1 MANNTYGSYKDYRT
15 SDLYAE
21 YVYGN
26 TVRKMQA
33 APAYMPERAP
43 QRPERAP
50 QRPQRTPQQEQELRR
65 KKAAAKKN
73 RQRAKMM
80 NGRYVLFLSAVTCL
94 CALVAGLFVM
104 MQADVTTNMK
114 QIASLEAQ
122 ISELKIANDAVEKR
136 LDTTVNLEEIKEEAL
151 RLGMVYPSEEQ
162 IIEYSVEHTDYMNQ
176 YSDIP

>member
-15 SDLYAE
+15 SELYAE

-33 APAYMPERAP
+33 APAYM
-43 QRPERAP
+43 PERAP

>member
-33 APAYMPERAP
+33 APAYM
-43 QRPERAP
+43 PERAP

>member
-33 APAYMPERAP
+33 APAYM
-43 QRPERAP
+43 PERAP

-151 RLGMVYPSEEQ
+151 RLGMVYPSEAQ